1 MASVIENYQSTS
13 EKTPHQV
20 AWWLNIE
27 SVQPGNNSTTN
38 EFKSQKKLRETAPPV
53 QQQQQQSDC
62 CCCCCV
68 TSKKWHH
75 THEANDRKMNPLE
88 WFSTRKEKR
97 GADLPCKRRT
107 PPPFQPVTVGI
118 GSRAHDTHVVIGWQN
133 KRAIWKTLNLA
144 TSSLVWYLVFRT
156 KFLSLAVQLIIGRQP
171 IHTGVAAVATFST
184 YYAIGG
190 FILSLSV
197 Q

>member
-75 THEANDRKMNPLE
+75 THEANDRKINPLG

-107 PPPFQPVTVGI
+107 PPPSSRLRLASGVGRTI
-118 GSRAHDTHVVIGWQN
+118 R
-133 KRAIWKTLNLA
+133 
-144 TSSLVWYLVFRT
+144 TSSLDGKIKGPFGKPWT
-156 KFLSLAVQLIIGRQP
+156 WQLPHWFGIWC
-171 IHTGVAAVATFST
+171 
-184 YYAIGG
+184 
-190 FILSLSV
+190 SV
-197 Q
+197 QNSCRWRFSW

>member
-1 MASVIENYQSTS
+1 MNSSPKRNCGKLHHLCSSSSSSRIVVVV
-13 EKTPHQV
+13 V
-20 AWWLNIE
+20 AWPQKSDITHTK
-27 SVQPGNNSTTN
+27 QTTAKLIPLGGSLP
-38 EFKSQKKLRETAPPV
+38 EKKKEGPTFRVKEEPP
-53 QQQQQQSDC
+53 
-62 CCCCCV
+62 
-68 TSKKWHH
+68 
-75 THEANDRKMNPLE
+75 
-88 WFSTRKEKR
+88 
-97 GADLPCKRRT
+97 
-107 PPPFQPVTVGI
+107 PPPFQPVTVSI